1 VILETNK
8 KILTDK
14 KILITL
20 LITTILVFGFM
31 PLHNTFALSFDEVA
45 KLTAS
50 DAASGDQF
58 GTSVAVSGDTAVIGA
73 FLDDDAGSGSGS
85 VYVFTRSGTTW
96 TEQQKLTASDAAAA
110 DIFGNSVSVSGDTA
124 VIGAVQDDDAG
135 GTSGSAYVFTRSGT
149 TWTEEAK
156 LTASDAA
163 AGDRFGNSVA
173 VSGDTAVVGAFL
185 DDDAGGTSGS
195 AYVFTRS
202 GTTWT
207 EQQKL
212 TASDAAANDEF
223 GISVAVTGDTTVIG
237 ATGDANESGA
247 AYVFTRSG
255 TTWTEQ
261 AKLIASDV
269 ALDDDFGRS
278 VAVTGDTAVVGASS
292 NDDAGSGSGSA
303 YVFIRS
309 GTTWTE
315 EAKLTASD
323 AAAADIFG
331 NSVSV
336 SGDTAVVGASSNDDA
351 GSGSGSAYV
360 FTRSGTTWTEEAKLT
375 ASDAATGD
383 IFGRSVAVSGDT
395 AVVGASSND
404 DAGSGSGSAYV
415 FVTSSSV
422 PDQVTGLN
430 ATATSKT
437 TIDLKWNTPA
447 DGGSPITGYKIES
460 FVDTGLTPETQYTYR
475 VSAINAIG
483 TGLASNV
490 ASATTFIPQEA
501 IEVISV
507 DLETLIN
514 DNPDTPIAD
523 NLEDANAK
531 VETALVEL
539 GKTPPD
545 NQAAVGNIE
554 GAIGDLQASVDAG
567 NLDAATGAQLMD
579 DLVVIARELADDAIN
594 DAISRGADVTVANGK
609 YSEGET
615 ARAAGEFKTAAAK
628 YKDALTAAEGA

>member
-1 VILETNK
+1 
-8 KILTDK
+8 
-14 KILITL
+14 
-20 LITTILVFGFM
+20 
-31 PLHNTFALSFDEVA
+31 
-45 KLTAS
+45 
-50 DAASGDQF
+50 
-58 GTSVAVSGDTAVIGA
+58 
-73 FLDDDAGSGSGS
+73 
-85 VYVFTRSGTTW
+85 
-96 TEQQKLTASDAAAA
+96 
-110 DIFGNSVSVSGDTA
+110 
-124 VIGAVQDDDAG
+124 
-135 GTSGSAYVFTRSGT
+135 
-149 TWTEEAK
+149 
-156 LTASDAA
+156 
-163 AGDRFGNSVA
+163 
-173 VSGDTAVVGAFL
+173 
-185 DDDAGGTSGS
+185 
-195 AYVFTRS
+195 
-202 GTTWT
+202 
-207 EQQKL
+207 
-212 TASDAAANDEF
+212 
-223 GISVAVTGDTTVIG
+223 
-237 ATGDANESGA
+237 
-247 AYVFTRSG
+247 
-255 TTWTEQ
+255 
-261 AKLIASDV
+261 
-269 ALDDDFGRS
+269 
-278 VAVTGDTAVVGASS
+278 
-292 NDDAGSGSGSA
+292 
-303 YVFIRS
+303 
-309 GTTWTE
+309 
-315 EAKLTASD
+315 
-323 AAAADIFG
+323 
-331 NSVSV
+331 
-336 SGDTAVVGASSNDDA
+336 
-351 GSGSGSAYV
+351 
-360 FTRSGTTWTEEAKLT
+360 
-375 ASDAATGD
+375 
-383 IFGRSVAVSGDT
+383 
-395 AVVGASSND
+395 
-404 DAGSGSGSAYV
+404 V

-447 DGGSPITGYKIES
+447 DGDSPITGYKIERMS
-460 FVDTGLTPETQYTYR
+460 EFGGGGSVFITSSTATTFVDTGLTSETQYTYR

-609 YSEGET
+609 YSEGEI

>member
-1 VILETNK
+1 MTLETNK
-8 KILTDK
+8 KIITDK

-96 TEQQKLTASDAAAA
+96 TEEAKLTASDAAAA

-124 VIGAVQDDDAG
+124 VIGAVQ
-135 GTSGSAYVFTRSGT
+135 
-149 TWTEEAK
+149 
-156 LTASDAA
+156 
-163 AGDRFGNSVA
+163 
-173 VSGDTAVVGAFL
+173 

-303 YVFIRS
+303 YVF
-309 GTTWTE
+309 
-315 EAKLTASD
+315 
-323 AAAADIFG
+323 
-331 NSVSV
+331 
-336 SGDTAVVGASSNDDA
+336 
-351 GSGSGSAYV
+351 
-360 FTRSGTTWTEEAKLT
+360 
-375 ASDAATGD
+375 
-383 IFGRSVAVSGDT
+383 
-395 AVVGASSND
+395 
-404 DAGSGSGSAYV
+404 
-415 FVTSSSV
+415 VTSSSV

-447 DGGSPITGYKIES
+447 DSGSPITGYKIERMS
-460 FVDTGLTPETQYTYR
+460 EFGGGGSVFITSSTATTFVDTGLTSETQYTYR